1 MRYTIKKSNL
11 LILAAIT
18 FAIIFVFMRGQA
30 TLIFSQIRHADWRWF
45 ALSLVCIFIYWC
57 IEARTLYMMLNTYDT
72 KFSYLQILK
81 LVISTQFFN
90 GITPFSTGGQPFQ
103 IYVLNKESHIGVSR
117 ITCASLHNFILYQ
130 SVLVFM
136 GVAALFV
143 KRFTSILPYDSP
155 HINHLAAIGFTLN
168 LLIILGILL
177 IAVSPGIT
185 SRIQEFLL
193 KCMALTPLKKR
204 LPYYREHWTKNIS
217 VFHDNI
223 MSLFNDKYLFFQGF
237 LLNVVKLIAFY
248 TVAYF
253 ICLSVGFSHITIW
266 QALTASAYVML
277 ITSIVPLPGGAGGA
291 EIGFLLFFGSFIIG
305 AQATAIMLLWRFVT
319 YYFGLIVGMLTFYI
333 GYSKPSSI

>member
-1 MRYTIKKSNL
+1 MRYSIKKSNL
-11 LILAAIT
+11 LILTLIT
-18 FAIIFVFMRGQA
+18 FIIIVAFMRGQA
-30 TLIFSQIRHADWRWF
+30 ELIFAQILNVDWRWF
-45 ALSLVCIFIYWC
+45 ALSLLCIFIYWC
-57 IEARTLYMMLNTYDT
+57 IEARTLYMMLNNYDT

-136 GVAALFV
+136 GVAALII
-143 KRFTSILPYDSP
+143 KHFTHILPTDSA
-155 HINHLAAIGFTLN
+155 HIHHLAMIGFLLN
-168 LLIILGILL
+168 LFIIIGI
-177 IAVSPGIT
+177 IIVAVSPRIT
-185 SRIQEFLL
+185 SRIQEFLF
-193 KCMALTPLKKR
+193 KCIRLTPLKKR
-204 LPYYREHWTKNIS
+204 IPYYREHWTKNIT

-223 MSLFNDKYLFFQGF
+223 MSLFNDKQLFFMGF
-237 LLNVVKLIAFY
+237 ILNIVKLIAFY

-277 ITSIVPLPGGAGGA
+277 ITSVVPLPGGAGGA
-291 EIGFLLFFGSFIIG
+291 EIGFLFFFSSFIIG

-333 GYSKPSSI
+333 GYSKPSPS